1 MLTQPAG
8 RDHMLKDYSSSKM
21 MNIIPRVSTTLFVGW
36 IVLFMGVNSVN
47 ISAVDSPA
55 ESTDASTPHYLT
67 SVIMDLRITN
77 RVYNHSLADQQSA
90 EYTTLKQEVE
100 QLFADIYE
108 RSYDTTHLIYLGTD
122 EMIFSNGSVIVT
134 SRLLFG
140 PTRVNPELVRGI
152 FFPAYKQIPS
162 PALEI
167 ELSHIENEL
176 PTEEPLEEEK
186 IFSRLPTTPHKEIT
200 FTTMPLTS
208 TPDNIMDTESFTS
221 RLPST
226 RSPNMS
232 TSHPLGSSAV
242 VGNITNSIHSTTSIP
257 FNTTTMHLN
266 TITSSPMDNT
276 SISATPNSTTNA
288 ETNGT
293 TTEVPSGTTTA
304 APIGTI
310 PTASNGTTTTDT
322 ITSVPNSTTTTT
334 APDNTTTAVP
344 QSTFTSIHSTVGKP
358 TISSTKF
365 TTAQPSRTTTMNHS
379 PTTKVTVLVPGWA
392 IALLALAAAS
402 LFLLIILIILVVIW
416 CCCPKRRV
424 FMNEAEEMNPPMYF
438 NPDIPMYST
447 QSTFDTSNGKQANV
461 REKPP
466 KNRTG
471 MYVVNQ

>member
-8 RDHMLKDYSSSKM
+8 RDHTLKDYSSSKM
-21 MNIIPRVSTTLFVGW
+21 MKIIPRFSTTLVVGW

-47 ISAVDSPA
+47 ISAVDSSA
-55 ESTDASTPHYLT
+55 ESTDASTPHSLT

-140 PTRVNPELVRGI
+140 PTQVNPELVRGI

-186 IFSRLPTTPHKEIT
+186 IFSRPPTTTHKEIT

-232 TSHPLGSSAV
+232 TSHPSGSSAV

-266 TITSSPMDNT
+266 TTTSSLMDNT
-276 SISATPNSTTNA
+276 KVPN
-288 ETNGT
+288 
-293 TTEVPSGTTTA
+293 GTTTA

-334 APDNTTTAVP
+334 TPNNTTTTTAPNNTTTAVP
-344 QSTFTSIHSTVGKP
+344 LSTFTSIHSTVGKP

-392 IALLALAAAS
+392 VALLALAAVS

-424 FMNEAEEMNPPMYF
+424 FMNEAEERNPPMFF

>member
-1 MLTQPAG
+1 
-8 RDHMLKDYSSSKM
+8 
-21 MNIIPRVSTTLFVGW
+21 
-36 IVLFMGVNSVN
+36 
-47 ISAVDSPA
+47 
-55 ESTDASTPHYLT
+55 
-67 SVIMDLRITN
+67 MDLRITN
-77 RVYNHSLADQQSA
+77 RVYNDSLADQQSE

-108 RSYDTTHLIYLGTD
+108 QSYGTTHLIYLGTD

-140 PTRVNPELVRGI
+140 PTQVNPELVRGI

-167 ELSHIENEL
+167 DLSHIESKITLNNDEL

-186 IFSRLPTTPHKEIT
+186 IFSRSPTTTHKE
-200 FTTMPLTS
+200 TTMPSVTTPLTS
-208 TPDNIMDTESFTS
+208 TPDIIMDVESFTS

-242 VGNITNSIHSTTSIP
+242 VGNITNTIHSTTSIP
-257 FNTTTMHLN
+257 FNTTTMHRN
-266 TITSSPMDNT
+266 ITTSSLMVNT
-276 SISATPNSTTNA
+276 SISAAPNSTTNA
-288 ETNGT
+288 VTNGT
-293 TTEVPSGTTTA
+293 TTEVPNGTTTA
-304 APIGTI
+304 ASIGTI

-322 ITSVPNSTTTTT
+322 ITSVPNATITPTTNDTTTTTT
-334 APDNTTTAVP
+334 APNNTTTAAP

-365 TTAQPSRTTTMNHS
+365 TTAQPLKTTTMNHS
-379 PTTKVTVLVPGWA
+379 PTTKVTNLLPGWA
-392 IALLALAAAS
+392 VALLALAAVS

-416 CCCPKRRV
+416 CCCPKRRIFV
-424 FMNEAEEMNPPMYF
+424 NEVEEMNPPMYF

-447 QSTFDTSNGKQANV
+447 QSTFDTSNGKQAV
-461 REKPP
+461 RSFS
-466 KNRTG
+466 
-471 MYVVNQ
+471 